1 MTPTQ
6 FASVVVGLIW
16 ILAGCTLGS
25 SAPANTNVPSIIQTP
40 ANGEVGTVVRVVD
53 GDTIRVLIDGREEP
67 VRYIGINTPER
78 DEVCFQEA
86 TDANRALVEGRT
98 VRLEKDRSERD
109 RYDRLL
115 RYVYIGDVFVNA
127 LLVQDG
133 WAEVV
138 RYEPDTR
145 EFDNFRNLEIAAA
158 SIGRGCH
165 PTGIFNDETYTR

>member
-1 MTPTQ
+1 MTLTR
-6 FASVVVGLIW
+6 FVAVLLWVVGMVT
-16 ILAGCTLGS
+16 GCTLGS
-25 SAPANTNVPSIIQTP
+25 GTPANSNVPPIIQTP
-40 ANGEVGTVVRVVD
+40 TDGEQGTVVRVVD
-53 GDTIRVLIDGREEP
+53 GDTIRVMINGREEP

-78 DEVCFQEA
+78 DEVCYQEA

-98 VRLEKDRSERD
+98 VRLVKDRSDRD

-158 SIGRGCH
+158 NLGRGCH